1 MPSCAELAKEI
12 ATLRAEMKSMQES
25 LSMFIG
31 LYESVKVQNETILKE
46 NKLLKDENA
55 KLSQRLMSLEQY
67 SRLNNVEVKG
77 IPVTEGEQTI
87 KEYSDEKRRLGPLVD
102 LKECHIIA
110 GLTDGV
116 PPDVELG
123 LAGLSFISPSEWLA
137 AAQKV

>member
-25 LSMFIG
+25 LSMFNG

-77 IPVTEGEQTI
+77 IPVTE
-87 KEYSDEKRRLGPLVD
+87 
-102 LKECHIIA
+102 ECGI
-110 GLTDGV
+110 TD
-116 PPDVELG
+116 
-123 LAGLSFISPSEWLA
+123 I
-137 AAQKV
+137 